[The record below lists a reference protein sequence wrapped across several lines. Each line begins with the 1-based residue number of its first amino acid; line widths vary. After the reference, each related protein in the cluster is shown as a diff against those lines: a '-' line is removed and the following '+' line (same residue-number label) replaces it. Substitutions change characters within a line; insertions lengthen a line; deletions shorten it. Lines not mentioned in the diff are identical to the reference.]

1 MYHRPKSIKTT
12 ISSRHMINKSV
23 ARMSTS
29 RLVSNFNF
37 VIIILLFA
45 INEALYHWSNPLYNK
60 VIHVISIW
68 SHVYW
73 AFNFI
78 LKTGCDIYGHDL
90 FKIFNN
96 WSYLFILS
104 GWEKGQGMPHA
115 CMCAA
120 TSVEPSCGMV
130 WRGVA
135 SKAWCSR
142 SHNHSCCVL
151 PLILDSQW

>member
-12 ISSRHMINKSV
+12 TSSRHMINKSV

-29 RLVSNFNF
+29 GLVSNFNF

-104 GWEKGQGMPHA
+104 GWEKGQGMTHA
-115 CMCAA
+115 CM
-120 TSVEPSCGMV
+120 PSLSANRVKMR
-130 WRGVA
+130 WGVA
-135 SKAWCSR
+135 WHGVAWCHTIMVLVR
-142 SHNHSCCVL
+142 HSIVVFCHS
-151 PLILDSQW
+151 PHH